1 MGDGGTSSSTASAD
15 KDEEDGAHFPVI
27 LCVDE
32 RNLSFQLH
40 KTALGD
46 EMFNSTG
53 TAIFFL
59 LLLQKKIITIKMSN
73 LEKKVPL

>member
-1 MGDGGTSSSTASAD
+1 MDRGTSSSMASAD
-15 KDEEDGAHFPVI
+15 EDEEDRGHFPVI

>member
-1 MGDGGTSSSTASAD
+1 MRDGSTSSSAASA
-15 KDEEDGAHFPVI
+15 EEDGAHSPVI
-27 LCVDE
+27 LCVEE
-32 RNLSFQLH
+32 RNLSFQPH